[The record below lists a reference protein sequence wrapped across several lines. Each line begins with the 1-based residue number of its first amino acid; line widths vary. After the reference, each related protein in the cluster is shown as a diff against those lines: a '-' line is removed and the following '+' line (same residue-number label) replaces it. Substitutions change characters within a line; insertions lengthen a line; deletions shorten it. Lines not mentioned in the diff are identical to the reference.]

1 MAKFND
7 VSCSLMYDVLHDGDY
22 RRCWDEN
29 MVECYEICQL
39 DRYNDI
45 GYYSSKL
52 LVLGYSALLRI
63 FVCGHRFQMLCP
75 MVCHVTSGTFLS
87 QIFSEVSEDS
97 CQQFVCKTKQGV
109 LFFLAFSHSHLLWT
123 TRIADWHC
131 CLRNNLFLKTSQ
143 RRLCLQ

>member
-52 LVLGYSALLRI
+52 LVLRYSTLLRI
-63 FVCGHRFQMLCP
+63 FV
-75 MVCHVTSGTFLS
+75 
-87 QIFSEVSEDS
+87 
-97 CQQFVCKTKQGV
+97 
-109 LFFLAFSHSHLLWT
+109 
-123 TRIADWHC
+123 
-131 CLRNNLFLKTSQ
+131 
-143 RRLCLQ
+143 

>member
-1 MAKFND
+1 MVFIIILYHYSFKSIQVVAKFND

-52 LVLGYSALLRI
+52 LVLGYSALLRT
-63 FVCGHRFQMLCP
+63 FV
-75 MVCHVTSGTFLS
+75 
-87 QIFSEVSEDS
+87 
-97 CQQFVCKTKQGV
+97 
-109 LFFLAFSHSHLLWT
+109 
-123 TRIADWHC
+123 
-131 CLRNNLFLKTSQ
+131 
-143 RRLCLQ
+143 